1 MEPYDNF
8 LEYFG
13 GDHQIPYISC
23 LGVLLCRRENRDV
36 DVFKFEVQVCVP
48 DCTDQRICDK
58 AYFQMNGE
66 FVGTD
71 AADYHCGENDCKN
84 GAACHYL
91 TKFFEYFGLRGFR

>member
-1 MEPYDNF
+1 MANN
-8 LEYFG
+8 
-13 GDHQIPYISC
+13 SKK
-23 LGVLLCRRENRDV
+23 NRDV

-91 TKFFEYFGLRGFR
+91 TKFFEYLGLRGFRCGHVYLDVGVGFGENLIQR